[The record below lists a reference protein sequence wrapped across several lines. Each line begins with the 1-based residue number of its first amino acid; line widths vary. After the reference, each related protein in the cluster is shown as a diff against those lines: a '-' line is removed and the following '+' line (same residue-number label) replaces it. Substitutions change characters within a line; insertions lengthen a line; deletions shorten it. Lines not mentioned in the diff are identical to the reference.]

1 VTFYYDSDC
10 GVCTALARWA
20 ARNTRATL
28 RSIQASEAEL
38 LRLGVPPDR
47 LLASAYANADGA
59 LLSGSRAIAALLAD
73 SAHPW
78 VRAAGRIAQLPLAR
92 EASDLGYRVLA
103 RHRGR
108 LSSLLRF

>member
-10 GVCTALARWA
+10 GVCTALAGWA
-20 ARNTRATL
+20 ERNTRATL
-28 RSIQASEAEL
+28 RAIQASEAEL

-47 LLASAYANADGA
+47 LPASAYANADGR

-73 SAHPW
+73 SERPW
-78 VRAAGRIAQLPLAR
+78 VRAAGRIAQLPLVR
-92 EASDLGYRVLA
+92 DLAEIGYRVLA

-108 LSSLLRF
+108 LSGLLKL